1 MNKENILEVKQ
12 LHKRF
17 TSKNITVKAVTDVS
31 FTVKEGETIGIVG
44 ESGCGKTT
52 LGRCIVR
59 AYEASEGEVW
69 YRTRDGQEVDFLK
82 VDKKQMKSLR
92 KDIQMIFQ
100 DPYSS
105 LDPRMTVLDIIK
117 EPLVANYKKT
127 MSDKEMNDKVISI
140 AAKVGLNTTYLKRYP
155 HAFSGGQ
162 RQRIGIARALVVD
175 PKIVICDE
183 AVSALDVSVQ
193 AQVINLLRDLQKE
206 FHLTY
211 LFISHDLSVVEYISN
226 KVGVMYL
233 GRMVEYAPTD
243 ALFSRPLHHG
253 GPAVRGNNPRSQG
266 ADRAQPPEGQNPQ
279 PRQPAFG
286 LLLPRALQLL
296 LREVLPRGAALC
308 GGGAGPLRGLPPG
321 VGAQAARLRLRIS
334 PQSCILQA
342 KTASLPQR
350 RDAVC
355 FSVQSLYPWYSAAQS
370 IRQGTGCPV
379 WSKAFISHRVSFG
392 PAHQRTVL
400 SVPRKRREPSSPTIS
415 QSPPVTASPSR

>member
-1 MNKENILEVKQ
+1 MNKESILEVKK

-31 FTVKEGETIGIVG
+31 FSVSEGETIGIVG

-59 AYEASEGEVW
+59 AYQASEGEVW
-69 YRTRDGQEVDFLK
+69 YRTRDGKELDFLK
-82 VDKKQMKSLR
+82 VDKKSMKALR

-193 AQVINLLRDLQKE
+193 AQVINLLKDLQKE

-211 LFISHDLSVVEYISN
+211 LFISHDLSVVEHISN
-226 KVGVMYL
+226 KVGVM
-233 GRMVEYAPTD
+233 
-243 ALFSRPLHHG
+243 
-253 GPAVRGNNPRSQG
+253 
-266 ADRAQPPEGQNPQ
+266 
-279 PRQPAFG
+279 
-286 LLLPRALQLL
+286 
-296 LREVLPRGAALC
+296 
-308 GGGAGPLRGLPPG
+308 
-321 VGAQAARLRLRIS
+321 
-334 PQSCILQA
+334 
-342 KTASLPQR
+342 
-350 RDAVC
+350 
-355 FSVQSLYPWYSAAQS
+355 
-370 IRQGTGCPV
+370 
-379 WSKAFISHRVSFG
+379 
-392 PAHQRTVL
+392 
-400 SVPRKRREPSSPTIS
+400 
-415 QSPPVTASPSR
+415 